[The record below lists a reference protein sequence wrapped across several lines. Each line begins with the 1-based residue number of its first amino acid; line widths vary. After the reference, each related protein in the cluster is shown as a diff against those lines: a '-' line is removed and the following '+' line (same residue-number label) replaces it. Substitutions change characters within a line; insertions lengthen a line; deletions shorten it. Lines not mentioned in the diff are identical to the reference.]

1 MKRQQLILFVFGI
14 LLATSLACGFGGSS
28 DEPAEVEQPAQSEAT
43 LTQPTVM
50 PAMAVPGHEHELEVI
65 PAKAELPAETGQ
77 LEVQGVIVNT
87 VEFRPKVKQPEA
99 PAPTATPLPQELMV
113 AGVYDYINVN
123 NQFEVV
129 GTIYNGT
136 GSPVSGVELALTAT
150 DAAGN
155 SLVKD
160 FFGNPVDT
168 ALFAPMISTIQ
179 PGQSAPFEFTIYGEV
194 QPDVYEVTISNY
206 AQAEAAQPVNVAVEN
221 GRMATLDNG
230 ILYVVGE
237 LVNQGDSPVQISKL
251 ISAVMDADGRVISV
265 GDSLEDGF
273 YLAPAGDPNGYD
285 RIAFRNAVNFG
296 GLETTA
302 ESWTTF
308 MDAAI
313 VEPKTPYALSL
324 AEPTIYQDKNGKTR
338 LIGTV
343 TNNSQENLEVHL
355 IGTVYAAG
363 GLVLDVD
370 TLGLPL
376 YVLGPGESLP
386 YEFAWL
392 DIINQ
397 TTGEVDKIDHVKVQ
411 VDQVATTPSIYGVVP
426 LQTSNDMHEVSE
438 GWWDME
444 GEIVN
449 NSDQNFYR
457 NTVVLGLFDAHGKL
471 VGTNF
476 GYTYADGKDNI
487 EPQDV
492 TAYSISV
499 YTAPEIDPATV
510 TVKTYVQGNLR

>member
-1 MKRQQLILFVFGI
+1 MSV
-14 LLATSLACGFGGSS
+14 AA
-28 DEPAEVEQPAQSEAT
+28 A
-43 LTQPTVM
+43 
-50 PAMAVPGHEHELEVI
+50 PGHDHELEVI

-77 LEVQGVIVNT
+77 PEAEAVSANP
-87 VEFRPKVKQPEA
+87 VESLVETEQPEA
-99 PAPTATPLPQELMV
+99 PAPTATPLPQELIV

-136 GSPVSGVELALTAT
+136 GSPVTGVELSITAT

-160 FFGNPVDT
+160 FFGNRVDA

-194 QPDVYEVTISNY
+194 QPDVYEVTISNHS
-206 AQAEAAQPVNVAVEN
+206 QAEAAQPVNIVVEN
-221 GRMATLDNG
+221 GRMVTLDNG

-251 ISAVMDADGRVISV
+251 VSAVMDGDGRVISV

-285 RIAFRNAVNFG
+285 RIAFRNAVNYG
-296 GLETTA
+296 GLEISA

-308 MDAAI
+308 MDVAV
-313 VEPKTPYALSL
+313 VEPRTPYALTL

-338 LIGTV
+338 LIGMV

-355 IGTVYAAG
+355 IGTVYAVD

-376 YVLGPGESLP
+376 YVLGPGQSLP

-397 TTGEVDKIDHVKVQ
+397 TTGEVAKIDHVKVQ
-411 VDQVATTPSIYGVVP
+411 VDQVATAPSIYGMVP
-426 LQTSNDMHEVSE
+426 LQTSNDTHEVSE
-438 GWWDME
+438 GWWDMA
-444 GEIVN
+444 GEILN

-457 NTVVLGLFDAHGKL
+457 NTVVIGLFDTQGKL

-499 YTAPEIDPATV
+499 YTAPEVDPATV
-510 TVKTYVQGNLR
+510 TVKTHVQGNLR